1 MTAYI
6 NNPKEI
12 EKRSFEIITE
22 ELGGKTFPPEI
33 ADIVKRVIHTTA
45 DFEYADL
52 IEFKN
57 NAVESGLKALEAGKK
72 IYADTSMIKVA
83 VNRKHWQTISSK
95 LSTMFTMRM
104 SQRPPR
110 NGGLPAR
117 P

>member
-72 IYADTSMIKVA
+72 IYADTSMTE
-83 VNRKHWQTISSK
+83 KHWQTISSK

>member
-45 DFEYADL
+45 DFGTGRYP
-52 IEFKN
+52 F
-57 NAVESGLKALEAGKK
+57 
-72 IYADTSMIKVA
+72 
-83 VNRKHWQTISSK
+83 
-95 LSTMFTMRM
+95 
-104 SQRPPR
+104 
-110 NGGLPAR
+110 NGGHGKGFG
-117 P
+117 